1 MLCHQFEERL
11 RNLRAAFALGWE
23 AVRLLNDV
31 WQERPPYSSRYHVF
45 RLLAHLAKYHT
56 AEFAVHTA
64 KWCMEGHGGL
74 GVLEEFGVERWLRE
88 AMILAIWEG
97 TAHRQLLD
105 ALEVMTRQQAHHG
118 LLQHL
123 QRAGSAPEFGE
134 LVKDR
139 QPPEAARVRA
149 GAHLGTARRA
159 FRKANSRDTLARNAG
174 ASRQAAQIK
183 MQAPALQPP
192 ASTCNRPVNER
203 SGLQSRHAAHP
214 SLV

>member
-1 MLCHQFEERL
+1 MRKQGIAFGQRILEHPMLCHQFEERL

-74 GVLEEFGVERWLRE
+74 GVLEEFRVERRLRE

-105 ALEVMTRQQAHHG
+105 ALEVIERKQAHRALLAYAEHG
-118 LLQHL
+118 GPLAEL
-123 QRAGSAPEFGE
+123 RAA
-134 LVKDR
+134 VKDIDAHLKLPAQER
-139 QPPEAARVRA
+139 EYGWEPLGVRLAKVTAEALLGRISERHKQA
-149 GAHLGTARRA
+149 GA
-159 FRKANSRDTLARNAG
+159 
-174 ASRQAAQIK
+174 
-183 MQAPALQPP
+183 
-192 ASTCNRPVNER
+192 
-203 SGLQSRHAAHP
+203 
-214 SLV
+214 

>member
-134 LVKDR
+134 LVKEIDNHLKL
-139 QPPEAARVRA
+139 PESERERTWEPLAARFAKQTA
-149 GAHLGTARRA
+149 G
-159 FRKANSRDTLARNAG
+159 TLLQG
-174 ASRQAAQIK
+174 
-183 MQAPALQPP
+183 MQAPAGKL
-192 ASTCNRPVNER
+192 
-203 SGLQSRHAAHP
+203 HK
-214 SLV
+214 

>member
-1 MLCHQFEERL
+1 MRKQGIAFGQRILEHPMLCHQFEERL

-105 ALEVMTRQQAHHG
+105 ALEVMTRQQAH
-118 LLQHL
+118 Q
-123 QRAGSAPEFGE
+123 
-134 LVKDR
+134 DR
-139 QPPEAARVRA
+139 KSTR
-149 GAHLGTARRA
+149 L
-159 FRKANSRDTLARNAG
+159 NSSHRCISYAVFCLKKKNKT
-174 ASRQAAQIK
+174 
-183 MQAPALQPP
+183 
-192 ASTCNRPVNER
+192 
-203 SGLQSRHAAHP
+203 
-214 SLV
+214 